1 MNANEETYFTTWSAF
16 DSGRHRSAF
25 RLAARGAGTDNIPCC
40 GLLGFFYDTG
50 YGTRRDAAKA
60 LMWYKKEWRF
70 APRGGLC
77 CNIASLLAAQGNAR
91 RAVYRWRLAVRRFQD
106 GDAALEL
113 ADFFTAT
120 PPAAARRNPPPHL
133 VCRRLRPHHRSRAR
147 NSRTPVGTEPIK
159 DNP

>member
-1 MNANEETYFTTWSAF
+1 MNANEASYFAAWSAF
-16 DSGRHRSAF
+16 DSGRHRPAF
-25 RLAARGAGTDNIPCC
+25 RLAARGAGTGNIPCC

-50 YGTRRDAAKA
+50 YGMRRDAAKA

-91 RAVYRWRLAVRRFQD
+91 QAVYRWRLAVRRFQD

-113 ADFFTAT
+113 ADFLQQHRPQRRGEIRRLISF
-120 PPAAARRNPPPHL
+120 AAACAHITEAGRETAA
-133 VCRRLRPHHRSRAR
+133 RLSVQ
-147 NSRTPVGTEPIK
+147 NQ
-159 DNP
+159 